1 MGYPSQAGHIMNIRE
16 VYQILRDRFQGKSRY
31 LAIFD
36 VKLNQDDSVTLTSTI
51 IGSNYSFLVFF
62 KSHQELISEINEMF
76 RTITESYF
84 EKGFT
89 VRLAVPT
96 PELMQSFDDLLSV
109 NNYRSY
115 FKSTTITTQLTIS
128 KSNGVK

>member
-1 MGYPSQAGHIMNIRE
+1 MKYPSQAGHKMNIRE

-36 VKLNQDDSVTLTSTI
+36 VKLNPDDSVTLTSTI
-51 IGSNYSFLVFF
+51 IGSNHSFLVFF
-62 KSHQELISEINEMF
+62 ESHQELIAEITEMF
-76 RTITESYF
+76 RTIAESYF

-96 PELMQSFDDLLSV
+96 PELMKTFDDLLSV
-109 NNYRSY
+109 NNYHSY
-115 FKSTTITTQLTIS
+115 FKSSTLTTQLTIS
-128 KSNGVK
+128 RE